1 MLFFWAVITE
11 KNVLK
16 MIQLFTWKLFQVS
29 ANNRRNK
36 NEILEMGNRQFS
48 TITELLTKLKDD
60 LTLSFP
66 SFIREFIGDPNDGVT
81 HLLDALKAIQLAQS
95 NITGKEKFCEWSRKF
110 RIIRFMSSWK
120 FPFFSKLPLPWFD
133 DTCHCH
139 FLRMMTF
146 TLNAG
151 SQWFI
156 HSMWL

>member
-1 MLFFWAVITE
+1 MILCFYPFDSQAFFE
-11 KNVLK
+11 PKFLK
-16 MIQLFTWKLFQVS
+16 KMFQLLFQVS

-95 NITGKEKFCEWSRKF
+95 NITGKDEKFCE
-110 RIIRFMSSWK
+110 
-120 FPFFSKLPLPWFD
+120 
-133 DTCHCH
+133 
-139 FLRMMTF
+139 
-146 TLNAG
+146 
-151 SQWFI
+151 
-156 HSMWL
+156 